1 MRESSTSGYMT
12 GLSLGFLGGTAVG
25 IAMGDVGMGAM
36 VGLAAGLLI
45 GNAYDTRKNAEEAKR
60 DAAQP
65 TGTQKN
71 FATKQGADEQ
81 ATCDEAETKGEQR

>member
-1 MRESSTSGYMT
+1 MRVENTSGYMT

-45 GNAYDTRKNAEEAKR
+45 GNAYDARKNAEEAKR
-60 DAAQP
+60 DAAKP
-65 TGTQKN
+65 TGDRGDP
-71 FATKQGADEQ
+71 ATETRGDEG
-81 ATCDEAETKGEQR
+81 TTGDAETKGERE